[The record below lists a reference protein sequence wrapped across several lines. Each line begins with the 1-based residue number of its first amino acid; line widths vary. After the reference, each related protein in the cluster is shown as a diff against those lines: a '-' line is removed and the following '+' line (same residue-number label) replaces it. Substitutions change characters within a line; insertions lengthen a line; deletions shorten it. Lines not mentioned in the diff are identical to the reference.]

1 MNKKTVHAARLA
13 LAAATLAGMTGCCW
27 MKCPCKRDCC
37 PAKPC
42 DTTDCTT
49 SRNVDLNVVGRRH
62 ERRRRPQ
69 VTHPHAEGDNP

>member
-49 SRNVDLNVVGRRH
+49 RRNVDLNVGAHADSSGVGMSAGVDRK
-62 ERRRRPQ
+62 
-69 VTHPHAEGDNP
+69 

>member
-42 DTTDCTT
+42 DTADCTPRR
-49 SRNVDLNVVGRRH
+49 SVDRDVGA
-62 ERRRRPQ
+62 
-69 VTHPHAEGDNP
+69 HAGSSGVGMSAGVDRK